1 MAIDFPAS
9 PTNGQTFIVGGVTYT
24 FDNTK
29 WTAVAVAGA
38 IDAITKGNSSAEV
51 IDTGSDGRF
60 VVTTEGTERARVDS
74 SGRLLVGTSSANA
87 NGGILQLSGGITFPA
102 TAVAASDVN
111 TLDDYEEGTWTP
123 NINSGYNTSNT
134 VTYTAQNGTYTKIGR
149 LVVAAFHIDIATWS
163 GNAGPVFFGGLPF
176 TPATTTDAR
185 FQCAAYL
192 SGPNTPASTVSVNLG
207 YAKADNGSYYLVFN
221 CVRDDTAMAN
231 AGMLVGGNFAANDI
245 VAGTFTFF
253 A

>member
-24 FDNTK
+24 FDDTK

-102 TAVAASDVN
+102 TAVAATDVN

-123 NINSGYNTSNT
+123 VVQGTG
-134 VTYTAQNGTYTKIGR
+134 TAGTASYSTQTGSYIKVGR
-149 LVVAAFHIDIATWS
+149 LVHISLFLTWTSGTGTGSLKVA
-163 GNAGPVFFGGLPF
+163 GLPF
-176 TPATTTDAR
+176 VPGALGALAISYAENIVFSANNYATANVHTNNNIFILQIPTGGGGMTNVAYDA
-185 FQCAAYL
+185 AGTLMMA
-192 SGPNTPASTVSVNLG
+192 
-207 YAKADNGSYYLVFN
+207 GSYSV
-221 CVRDDTAMAN
+221 
-231 AGMLVGGNFAANDI
+231 
-245 VAGTFTFF
+245 
-253 A
+253 